1 MKTSLHPIHTRMLIL
16 GLLYFYFATA
26 VPTSAEQP
34 ENADKDPFVA
44 VEIAPDVQKAIGI
57 KAEPVM
63 SLVPLNRKTANGQ
76 IEAIPADTAAV
87 NAPLAGRVLTLLA
100 QKGQRVN
107 KNQALAIIDSP
118 EIRQLAIESQRLVA
132 QNKAAE
138 AQAQA
143 KVDLAMRN
151 YEREKTLFTL
161 KISSQKDY
169 QTAEADLKQTEA
181 ELQTAKAQTKLSGA
195 LLASRLA
202 QLGQS
207 IRGTAEGRVTLY
219 APISGIVLDQFVTPG
234 EALEPGKPLF
244 KLIDISN
251 VWATAQ
257 IYEKDLLHARV
268 GQQIE
273 IRTPAYPGR
282 TFQGTILNI
291 DPVVDPA
298 TRTLAIRAAITNP
311 GSLLKPQ
318 MFVTIDLVESRAGRS
333 YFVPTESVVTI
344 QGRQSVFIKEGDKF
358 IPTPVEIGDTQ
369 DNLIEINSGLQ
380 LGQYVVTQRAYQ
392 LMAHGAKGAIASE
405 EEEKD
410 GKAKSANAAQPYSI
424 LLLTLGGFVLF
435 IIGFFSGKGLKRA
448 SVKDSTSK
456 ESLVLTKQNQ
466 NAEENH

>member
-1 MKTSLHPIHTRMLIL
+1 MKMTLHPTCMLIL
-16 GLLYFYFATA
+16 GLLYLYFATA

-57 KAEPVM
+57 KTEPVT
-63 SLVPLNRKTANGQ
+63 SLVPVNRKTANGQ

-100 QKGQRVN
+100 QKGERVN

-138 AQAQA
+138 TQAQA

-151 YEREKTLFTL
+151 HEREKTLFTL

-207 IRGTAEGRVTLY
+207 IEGNADGRVTLY

-244 KLIDISN
+244 KLIDIRN

-257 IYEKDLLHARV
+257 IYEKDLQHARV

-282 TFQGTILNI
+282 TFKGTILNI

-298 TRTLAIRAAITNP
+298 TRTLAIRAAIANP

-318 MFVTIDLVESRAGRS
+318 MFATIDLVEASSESS
-333 YFVPTESVVTI
+333 YFVPTESVVSI
-344 QGRQSVFIKEGDKF
+344 QGRQSVFIKEGEKF
-358 IPTPVEIGDTQ
+358 IPTPVETGDTQ
-369 DNLIEINSGLQ
+369 DNLIEIKSGLQ
-380 LGQYVVTQRAYQ
+380 PGQRVVTQRAYQ
-392 LMAHGAKGAIASE
+392 LMAQGAKAAIPSE
-405 EEEKD
+405 EEEKE
-410 GKAKSANAAQPYSI
+410 GKSKEANAAQPYSI
-424 LLLTLGGFVLF
+424 LLLTLGGFFLL
-435 IIGFFSGKGLKRA
+435 IIGVFAGQGLKRA
-448 SVKDSTSK
+448 SAQDRTSK
-456 ESLVLTKQNQ
+456 ESLFFSQQNQ
-466 NAEENH
+466 DAEAENH